1 MKLSSYSQEW
11 KTLYDNEEEKIKG
24 IIGDFIVDIQHMG
37 STAIPGIAA
46 KPIIDIAV
54 LLSSLEKVEDLIK
67 PLAKIGY
74 NYDKPAS
81 SSERYF
87 FRKGEPVQYH
97 VSLTAPNVTFW

>member
-24 IIGDFIVDIQHMG
+24 VIGDFIVDIQHIG
-37 STAIPGIAA
+37 STAIPVIAA

-67 PLAKIGY
+67 SLAKIGY
-74 NYDKPAS
+74 NYDKPTS
-81 SSERYF
+81 SPERYF

-97 VSLTAPNVTFW
+97 